1 MCPCF
6 IEHSSELIMQSP
18 GYNSS
23 QPHILTLHPCFS
35 NRYPALCALRGCPPI
50 PLFLQGRTPRPLSRR
65 LQMDASNL
73 RRPPFHSCHPLQ
85 ASSIHEKP
93 SPYDPQ
99 GWMGDHE
106 KFCLPRRLC
115 RHLSKYGPLSSF
127 VVSIVHTNV
136 TYPSC
141 LLHKT
146 QPPYVPHGNPSFL
159 PFQNSTAY
167 RGYSDFERVVLGC
180 GALVWIVAFRGGEET
195 ER

>member
-1 MCPCF
+1 
-6 IEHSSELIMQSP
+6 
-18 GYNSS
+18 
-23 QPHILTLHPCFS
+23 
-35 NRYPALCALRGCPPI
+35 
-50 PLFLQGRTPRPLSRR
+50 
-65 LQMDASNL
+65 
-73 RRPPFHSCHPLQ
+73 
-85 ASSIHEKP
+85 
-93 SPYDPQ
+93 
-99 GWMGDHE
+99 MGDHE